1 MLAFLKTVFISHP
14 LCVNFSRFSQQI
26 RVLCQVIW
34 PVTSGAEQKQAAP
47 ACNVTSNI
55 TCNRDCSSTVTPS
68 PARFSQPCPTAHF
81 ITSKGSA
88 QGLQCTLLAK
98 AAELPHCPRSLQ
110 SNHPTSNAKPEA
122 WEASPGP
129 PLWVRWSWCTWQPEC
144 TTLKPPFP

>member
-68 PARFSQPCPTAHF
+68 PSSVQPALSNSSFHNQQRVGTRAAVHLAGQGSGTAPLPQIAPVQPPYKQRKAWGMRGITWTFSL
-81 ITSKGSA
+81 G
-88 QGLQCTLLAK
+88 
-98 AAELPHCPRSLQ
+98 
-110 SNHPTSNAKPEA
+110 
-122 WEASPGP
+122 
-129 PLWVRWSWCTWQPEC
+129 
-144 TTLKPPFP
+144 